1 MSNKTQESG
10 PGDTGAGPAKTSGV
24 HAEGRGTPR
33 VRRTRRSPEERLEE
47 IRRAAAEAFAALPY
61 ERVTLEQVALAV
73 GVSKQLVY
81 HYFPGKSALLAAVI
95 EHGSILEATAPDQS
109 LPAQERGRASLEA
122 YFTYASANRL
132 MYLSMFRHGALAEAS
147 IRARIDA
154 NQATQ
159 RRRMLANLRA
169 MGATGPG
176 GEQLDDDLLDPVLEA
191 WQAFLV
197 NRTLRWLEDEVA
209 QEPTAPP
216 PRELCSAVYLAALR
230 AAGIRFRRRG

>member
-10 PGDTGAGPAKTSGV
+10 PGDAGPGPVKTTGGR
-24 HAEGRGTPR
+24 AEPRTEDHGPPR

-47 IRRAAAEAFAALPY
+47 IRRAAAEAFATLPY
-61 ERVTLEQVALAV
+61 ERVTLEQVAHAV

-95 EHGSILEATAPDQS
+95 ERGSILEATAPDQS
-109 LPAQERGRASLEA
+109 LPAHQRGAASLEA
-122 YFTYASANRL
+122 YFAYASSNRL

-169 MGATGPG
+169 MGATGP
-176 GEQLDDDLLDPVLEA
+176 DDELLDPVLEA

-209 QEPTAPP
+209 EEPTAPP

-230 AAGIRFRRRG
+230 AAGVRFRRRG